1 VVKTGAHAPVSFLR
15 LDMRNV
21 EKYEEFVD
29 LVHQAVYEVD
39 ELRACMGD
47 EEDFDMERYAPF
59 IDALDASLRQLYDD
73 IISGNYSGAGQ
84 GGDLSFMKIVNRFE
98 RDIPFRDLLKTINA
112 AHRKGWR

>member
-1 VVKTGAHAPVSFLR
+1 
-15 LDMRNV
+15 MRNV

-39 ELRACMGD
+39 ELRACMED
-47 EEDFDMERYAPF
+47 EEDYDMERYAPF

-73 IISGNYSGAGQ
+73 ILSGNYSGAGQ
-84 GGDLSFMKIVNRFE
+84 GGDLPFMKIVNRFE

>member
-1 VVKTGAHAPVSFLR
+1 
-15 LDMRNV
+15 MRNV
-21 EKYEEFVD
+21 DKYEEFVD

-39 ELRACMGD
+39 ELRACF
-47 EEDFDMERYAPF
+47 EEDEYDMERYAPF

-73 IISGNYSGAGQ
+73 IISGNYAGAGM
-84 GGDLSFMKIVNRFE
+84 GGDLPFMKIVNRFE